1 MKKLLM
7 MLMLICMLFL
17 LVSCNNKV
25 DYSNKAVVSV
35 DISELVQD
43 DWFDYSYFWQSG
55 KDENGN
61 DLTIV
66 TIYYSTKYGHIYTK
80 KYVTDGKIWEA
91 VE

>member
-1 MKKLLM
+1 MKKLLIVA
-7 MLMLICMLFL
+7 LLCLL
-17 LVSCNNKV
+17 LVACDSKV
-25 DYSNKAVVSV
+25 NYSNKAVVSV

-61 DLTIV
+61 DLTLV
-66 TIYYSTKYGHIYTK
+66 TIYWTKIDEEGVI
-80 KYVTDGKIWEA
+80 KYVTDGKKWEA